1 MFEYMSRNKLL
12 ITVVTVCFNAA
23 DTIEDTIKSVIG
35 QDYSN
40 LEYIIIDGLSQD
52 NTIDI
57 IKKYS
62 GKEVKEKFTHNI
74 SNWVSEPDSGI
85 YDAMNKGL
93 RIATG
98 DYLIFMGADDVFTN
112 SHVISDVAK
121 WLEIYHGDVV
131 YGSVQMKSTGLCDQR
146 PFNSIKFAIGNIC
159 HQCIFYP
166 RKVYSEYQYN
176 TKYRI
181 YADYAYNLAIRN
193 VFKFRHIPVIV
204 SIYNDQGVSGR
215 LIDNE
220 FNRNRKNLLL
230 SSVGWKNYIIG
241 TLYRLMMNMK
251 SKVLTRKRE
260 LI

>member
-1 MFEYMSRNKLL
+1 MSRDKLL

-35 QDYSN
+35 QDYGN
-40 LEYIIIDGLSQD
+40 LEYVIVDGSSQD
-52 NTIDI
+52 KTIDI

-62 GKEVKEKFTHNI
+62 GKESKEKFTHNI
-74 SNWVSEPDSGI
+74 SKWISEPDSGI

-93 RIATG
+93 RMATG
-98 DYLIFMGADDVFTN
+98 DYLIFMGADDVFSN

-121 WLEIYHGDVV
+121 LLGKWEGDVI
-131 YGSVQMKSTGLCDQR
+131 YGSVQMKSTGLSDKK

-166 RKVYSEYQYN
+166 RKVYSEYQYD

-193 VFKFRHIPVIV
+193 IFKFRHIPIIV
-204 SIYNDQGVSGR
+204 SIFNDQGVSGR
-215 LIDNE
+215 LIDE
-220 FNRNRKNLLL
+220 KFNRDRKNLLL
-230 SSVGWKNYIIG
+230 SSVGWKSYIIG
-241 TLYRLMMNMK
+241 NLYRMLMNTK
-251 SKVLTRKRE
+251 SKILKR
-260 LI
+260 